1 MTILESVA
9 LGKDRENN
17 KVISKSSYNTKE
29 GKITDKYLTV
39 CPSCNV
45 VWEKVHWRN
54 KILFEYYHEIPR
66 YGKRK
71 EICPECSEKAISKT
85 EY

>member
-1 MTILESVA
+1 MSY
-9 LGKDRENN
+9 GK
-17 KVISKSSYNTKE
+17 KFI
-29 GKITDKYLTV
+29 
-39 CPSCNV
+39 
-45 VWEKVHWRN
+45 WRN
-54 KILFEYYHEIPR
+54 KILIEYYHEIPR